1 MSSVFGDN
9 GARRQASS
17 TNAANVNLLRLR
29 DAGTAKW
36 RALSPRERLIV
47 SVALGIVALVLL
59 WLVAIAPALRTLRT
73 APVTLDRVDA
83 QLAQMQRLAV
93 EARELKTGTPVGA
106 AQSAAALKAATDRL
120 GASGRLAVVGDRA
133 TLTLNGVSGEA
144 LRQWLA
150 EARSGAR
157 ARPVEAQMTRG
168 PRGYTGTLV
177 VSLGG
182 AS

>member
-1 MSSVFGDN
+1 MN
-9 GARRQASS
+9 TAS
-17 TNAANVNLLRLR
+17 VNLLRLR
-29 DAGTAKW
+29 AAGAARW
-36 RALSPRERLIV
+36 RSFSPRERLAASIALAV
-47 SVALGIVALVLL
+47 VALALL
-59 WLVAIAPALRTLRT
+59 WLVALAPALRIVRS
-73 APVTLDRVDA
+73 APATLDQIDA
-83 QLAQMQRLAV
+83 QLAQMQRLAS
-93 EARELKTGTPVGA
+93 EARDLKTGTPVGA

-120 GASGRLAVVGDRA
+120 GERGRLAVVGDRA

-182 AS
+182 AP

>member
-1 MSSVFGDN
+1 MN
-9 GARRQASS
+9 TAS
-17 TNAANVNLLRLR
+17 VNLLRLR
-29 DAGTAKW
+29 AAGATRW
-36 RALSPRERLIV
+36 RSFSPRERLAASIALAV
-47 SVALGIVALVLL
+47 VALALL
-59 WLVAIAPALRTLRT
+59 WLVALAPALRIVRS
-73 APVTLDRVDA
+73 APATLDQIDA
-83 QLAQMQRLAV
+83 QLAQMQRLAS
-93 EARELKTGTPVGA
+93 EARDLKTGTPVGA

-120 GASGRLAVVGDRA
+120 GERGRLAVVGDRA

-182 AS
+182 AP